1 MPLLA
6 QAGAVASFAAVY
18 GGPLSD
24 SLPDGLPGLVVGG
37 LALVVGGYVLGGFGS
52 IFARL
57 VYRVAALRRL
67 DYAAG
72 VPLGGLVATATI
84 YLGLVGTLTLDAWLQ
99 PLFARGAV
107 IGPQEVAALQ
117 KVVAENPAAAAFV
130 SPEALQAM
138 AKAAAEAPITREQL
152 ARVNVALG
160 FYLNDVRPRLL
171 ESRIAPALVALGED
185 LPVIGQKVKFPEK

>member
-1 MPLLA
+1 
-6 QAGAVASFAAVY
+6 
-18 GGPLSD
+18 
-24 SLPDGLPGLVVGG
+24 
-37 LALVVGGYVLGGFGS
+37 VLGGVGS
-52 IFARL
+52 ILAKF

-67 DYAAG
+67 DLVAG
-72 VPLGGLVATATI
+72 VPVGGLVATATI

-130 SPEALQAM
+130 SQEALQAM

-171 ESRIAPALVALGED
+171 ESHIAPALIAFGGD